1 MVNAPFFFYLKND
14 IIGGEKILFSEEF
27 LMDLGIATLGAGIV
41 GAIAVLFGVL
51 KGWQPLLPRHNLH
64 TQIAASKSKLFG
76 SRVATWRE
84 QVYADKKLAA

>member
-51 KGWQPLLPRHNLH
+51 KG
-64 TQIAASKSKLFG
+64 
-76 SRVATWRE
+76 
-84 QVYADKKLAA
+84 